1 MIQGTVLRAPGRS
14 CAGHRVLVVIG
25 GLPGSGKTTLLRRL
39 LAAEIPDVVGYDSE
53 DVAERL
59 RRAGVR
65 VPYRLLRPWVHGW
78 HRWRVLRGIAS
89 AAPVV
94 VLTDPWSRAG
104 WRAVVLRAAARSG
117 RRVRL
122 VLIDASPAEAA
133 AGQAARGRALSARAM
148 RRHTSRSAVD
158 RPDPSQ
164 AVVLDRAQAA
174 RIPPAQ
180 LLDGPTGGRRSGH
193 ARDVASGPA
202 QRRGART

>member
-1 MIQGTVLRAPGRS
+1 VDGTTVLTAPARTD
-14 CAGHRVLVVIG
+14 AEQPVLVVVT

-39 LAAEIPDVVGYDSE
+39 LAAGIPGVVGHDSE

-65 VPYRLLRPWVHGW
+65 VPYRLLRPCVHAW
-78 HRWRVLRGIAS
+78 HRWRVLRGITS

-94 VLTDPWSRAG
+94 VLTDPWCRAG
-104 WRAVVLRAAARSG
+104 WRAFVLRAAARSG

-133 AGQAARGRALSARAM
+133 DGQAARGRALSARAM
-148 RRHTSRSAVD
+148 RRHTRRSAVD
-158 RPDPSQ
+158 RPDPSR
-164 AVVLDRAQAA
+164 AVVIDRAQAA

-180 LLDGPTGGRRSGH
+180 LLDA
-193 ARDVASGPA
+193 ARC
-202 QRRGART
+202 